1 VSKPDQPF
9 SALAARRE
17 RRAFGSSPPVLLLAS
32 APPPIELD
40 PAVLPDVDPPLM
52 PELELAPLRAP
63 APPAPG
69 AVVPGFAAP
78 ISPADVPG
86 PARPAL
92 SASAG
97 EPCAAYAP
105 ATAADMHPATNA
117 TMSFLIAYL
126 PKWLN
131 AAT

>member
-1 VSKPDQPF
+1 
-9 SALAARRE
+9 
-17 RRAFGSSPPVLLLAS
+17 VLLLAA

-40 PAVLPDVDPPLM
+40 PAVLPEVDPPLMPELDPPLM
-52 PELELAPLRAP
+52 PELELAPPFAPPLIP
-63 APPAPG
+63 APPG
-69 AVVPGFAAP
+69 AVVPGLAAP

-92 SASAG
+92 SVSAG

-105 ATAADMHPATNA
+105 ATAADMQPATNA

-126 PKWLN
+126 PKMVECRDSSRP
-131 AAT
+131 AADVLG